1 MDFGFEKIMDFTMN
15 IDKHNLATLVGKVK
29 DEIMEYQIFV
39 PKCTEYR
46 KIKAKDLQK
55 ITKPFL
61 HRKSQILRAKIAK
74 PLSVFSM

>member
-1 MDFGFEKIMDFTMN
+1 MDFTMN

-46 KIKAKDLQK
+46 KIKATDLQ
-55 ITKPFL
+55 KPFL